1 MRIPKVTIRAL
12 FAPRSALLAPRSS
25 ILSNRPARIGVR
37 EAWLAHEQYAGR
49 RITTTGTI
57 GVFEAGMPGEY
68 FVLDDGPHRIG
79 LRGEPALIPIFR
91 AHLGRRVRAT
101 GTLTFRPGVGIFL
114 DAEGVER
121 GA

>member
-1 MRIPKVTIRAL
+1 MRGPKVTIRTL
-12 FAPRSALLAPRSS
+12 FAPRPS
-25 ILSNRPARIGVR
+25 ILGNRPARVGVR
-37 EAWLAHEQYAGR
+37 EAWLDHERYAGR

-57 GVFEAGMPGEY
+57 GQFEAGTPGEY

-79 LRGEPALIPIFR
+79 LRGGAALTAIFR